1 MQSFINAVRF
11 IGSMIALMASSAVFA
26 QVLPGDHVVFGPM
39 FSPVYDDSVRVWVLT
54 QDRGT
59 GGALTLE
66 VAAADGNSAPLSGA
80 IYQSD
85 DRVGYSLRT
94 YLYTGLAQDQT
105 YTATLRIDGQVID
118 RSSQIKNEGARV
130 DDFSFLS
137 GGCGRIYD
145 TSRCIDRPESQTHKN
160 GDPAI
165 FNRMARENS
174 DLMVWL
180 GDATYLLGLQHAD
193 GQCPDAIDD
202 WANRDTAFAR
212 YMFYRQFHDKLL
224 QAMPQLAITDNHDT
238 GPNEFNKTLPQLEDM
253 KQNFMEWW
261 PNPEYLSTQEG
272 QGLFSSYRY
281 KDVEYFLLD
290 NRSYRDDTLHHL
302 GPEQFEWLKQSLLAS
317 TATYK
322 ILVNGTPSF
331 AKHWGGRNFSVTQ
344 QGDELVQFI
353 QDHNID
359 GVLSFSSDIH
369 QQEFYGR
376 YGGVSY
382 PLFDVLSGNL
392 NSDVGDGTFTVDYA
406 RDSVLSGTKQTYLK
420 VSVYGDVGDRRM
432 KVQYVDLQGHPYFE
446 SVIHEDMLKSSE
458 EDTWQL
464 GLAFSGNLLDSS
476 SQQARV
482 RGTVTYVADRHGVPR
497 SAAQPN
503 RNGLTVAGSA
513 SRSLADRTF
522 SIGAWIKPAAAPGTG
537 SVIFSNGSTSGGIT
551 LGIDTQGRLQYTDH
565 ASGSTYALT
574 YAVAIDQWQH
584 MLWKYDNVKRT
595 LSLYQNGLLARSWTN
610 VAPPRASG
618 ADMHLGK
625 SFLGGSFNGALDE
638 VNLYGNLLPD
648 EVIQELAEYE
658 PGGTGVLALNGAQNT
673 WIPADVI
680 NPALAG
686 DFTIEFWGRLNAR
699 PTENAKILA
708 SLSRVNNNTTGIAF
722 EFPTSGRL
730 NVVAGTNGSGWNAI
744 QEQGQPWRIGEWN
757 HVAATATRNGTLAF
771 YVNGELLGE
780 TSFAG
785 YVPNPTGMGLGD
797 SPYYG
802 SEVRGELEELRI
814 WNRALSQSEIKR
826 NMHLPVPSGSQDLVL
841 YYDFDEVADGAIVS
855 KGNNPLVLTLVGTNV
870 VDGTCPVQRLP
881 HRYRNAVAANWSVR
895 NETDTGL
902 YLSDAVSNMN
912 SNLVIGY
919 RNQLRAERV
928 RPGEKTFRLKGSWL
942 VKPNNMLSGNVS
954 IDLAALLGN
963 PEVIVGNASHF
974 WLVPGR
980 GGHGNQ
986 ERIEGFAD
994 GNVIRFANV
1003 PLLDTQTYTLMWT
1016 SLRDKDHPI
1025 RPRSLQ
1031 GRPGR

>member
-1 MQSFINAVRF
+1 MQSLIKSVRC
-11 IGSMIALMASSAVFA
+11 IGWVIALIAPSAVFA
-26 QVLPGDHVVFGPM
+26 QTLPGDHVVFGPM
-39 FSPVYDDSVRVWVLT
+39 FSPVYNDSVRVWVLT
-54 QDRGT
+54 QDQGT
-59 GGALTLE
+59 GGTLTLE
-66 VAAADGNSAPLSGA
+66 VAAADGSSAPLTGTV
-80 IYQSD
+80 YQSD

-94 YLYTGLAQDQT
+94 YLYQGLAKNQT
-105 YTATLRIDGQVID
+105 YTATLRSNGQVID
-118 RSSQIKNEGARV
+118 RTSQIKNESALV

-160 GDPAI
+160 GDPDI

-180 GDATYLLGLQHAD
+180 GDATYLLGLQHAG

-212 YMFYRQFHDKLL
+212 YMFYRQFHDNLV

-238 GPNEFNKTLPQLEDM
+238 GPNEFNKTLPSLEDM

-322 ILVNGTPSF
+322 ILVSGTPSF

-344 QGDELVQFI
+344 QADELVQFI
-353 QDHNID
+353 QDNNID
-359 GVLSFSSDIH
+359 GVLSFSADIH
-369 QQEFYGR
+369 EQEFYGR
-376 YGGVSY
+376 YGGVNY

-392 NSDVGDGTFTVDYA
+392 NSDVGNGNFTVDYA
-406 RDSVLSGTKQTYLK
+406 SDSILRGTKQTYLK

-432 KVQYVDLQGHPYFE
+432 KVQYVDLQGNPYFE

-458 EDTWQL
+458 EDSWKL

-476 SQQARV
+476 AQQAKV
-482 RGTVTYVADRHGVPR
+482 QGTVAYVADRHGMQR
-497 SAAQPN
+497 SAAKLN
-503 RNGLTVAGSA
+503 YNGLTVTNSA

-522 SIGAWIKPAAAPGTG
+522 SIAAWIKPTAASNAS
-537 SVIFSNGSTSGGIT
+537 SVIFSNGSTTGGIT
-551 LGIDTQGRLQYTDH
+551 LGIDAQGHLQYIDH

-574 YAVAIDQWQH
+574 YAVAHDEWQH
-584 MLWKYDNVKRT
+584 LLWKYDNVKRS

-610 VAPPRASG
+610 VAPPRASSE
-618 ADMHLGK
+618 DMHLGT
-625 SFLGGSFNGALDE
+625 SFQGGSFNGALDE

-648 EVIQELAEYE
+648 EVIQDLAEYE
-658 PGGTGVLALNGAQNT
+658 PAGTRVLALNGAQNT
-673 WIPADVI
+673 WIPADSI
-680 NPALAG
+680 NPALEG
-686 DFTIEFWGRLNAR
+686 DFTIEFWGRLHAS

-708 SLSRVNNNTTGIAF
+708 SISRVNNNTTGLAF
-722 EFPTSGRL
+722 EFPTSRRL
-730 NVVAGTNGSGWNAI
+730 NVVAGTNGSGWNKI
-744 QEQGQPWRIGEWN
+744 NEQGQPWNIGEWN
-757 HVAATATRNGTLAF
+757 HVAATATRNGKLTL
-771 YVNGELLGE
+771 YVNGEFVGE

-785 YVPNPTGMGLGD
+785 YVPNTTGMGLGD

-814 WNRALSQSEIKR
+814 WNRALSQSEIQQG
-826 NMHLPVPSGSQDLVL
+826 MHLPARSGAENLVL
-841 YYDFDEVADGAIVS
+841 YYDFDEVADDAIVS
-855 KGNNPLVLTLVGTNV
+855 KGSTPLVLPLVEATV
-870 VDGTCPVQRLP
+870 VDGTCPVQPLP

-902 YLSDAVSNMN
+902 YLTDPVSNLN
-912 SNLVIGY
+912 SNLMIGY
-919 RNQLRAERV
+919 RNHLRAERV

-954 IDLAALLGN
+954 IDLATLLDN
-963 PEVIVGNASHF
+963 PEAIVGTASRF
-974 WLVPGR
+974 WLVPVRTVYGGASR
-980 GGHGNQ
+980 GND

-994 GNVIRFANV
+994 GNVIRFSNV
-1003 PLLDTQTYTLMWT
+1003 PLLETQTYTLMWN
-1016 SLRDKDHPI
+1016 SIRDNNPTIHP
-1025 RPRSLQ
+1025 RQ
-1031 GRPGR
+1031 